1 MVYPALLPLMHTP
14 RLPVVDWTDVP
25 ADLNGLVRFA
35 ERRNL
40 VSVRVPSH
48 FNWPLPGH
56 YWRVKLQRTVV
67 HGPPSTSA
75 EVKERAGLCI
85 YSPFWAFMAC
95 YRVWVCTKIFTSK
108 MTQCT
113 QKLIKMNTAIG
124 QRMLGWESL
133 FPIEA
138 MPAFVNR
145 SVTDWDQLQEGATGT
160 SHGKKHIFKTRV
172 RKVKTSEGKWRR

>member
-1 MVYPALLPLMHTP
+1 
-14 RLPVVDWTDVP
+14 
-25 ADLNGLVRFA
+25 
-35 ERRNL
+35 
-40 VSVRVPSH
+40 
-48 FNWPLPGH
+48 
-56 YWRVKLQRTVV
+56 
-67 HGPPSTSA
+67 
-75 EVKERAGLCI
+75 
-85 YSPFWAFMAC
+85 
-95 YRVWVCTKIFTSK
+95 

-172 RKVKTSEGKWRR
+172 RKVKTSEGK